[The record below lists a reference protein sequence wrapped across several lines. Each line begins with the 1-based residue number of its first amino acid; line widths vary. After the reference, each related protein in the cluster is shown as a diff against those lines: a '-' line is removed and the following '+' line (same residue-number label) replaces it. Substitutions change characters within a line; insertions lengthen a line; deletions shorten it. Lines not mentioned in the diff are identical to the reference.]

1 MMNNQTCY
9 VFVQPQ
15 QQVQVQQPLQ
25 HHQLQQL
32 QLQQLQMQQ
41 LQQLQQQMS
50 CVQMP
55 QQIQPQQVTML
66 ATPQQLPQ
74 PQPQPQPQPVQTN
87 HFVSPQAAAPVAVEE
102 LHHNAVPVAVPAA
115 PKTDLDTLQGLA
127 SLLVCDPLTKQRL
140 AVSSELVNAT
150 EGLMRHLTEIAT
162 VARPKDVHLC
172 MLYQRGRCRM
182 AKQCRQIHVHRPFVH
197 SMRSKFGA
205 EGYRPEQGGETFALC
220 DVRTTQ
226 KVMKPGPPRWPEED
240 EEEVKAGGKGG
251 ADASVSAAAA
261 AAAHPR
267 IVSPTLSK
275 TLLRA
280 ASVGSD
286 DGERSASSGSSEVS
300 YAAPPSV
307 QNSVC
312 DVSAHETACDEQE
325 PIWITEM
332 IEG

>member
-1 MMNNQTCY
+1 MNNQTCY

-15 QQVQVQQPLQ
+15 QQVPVQQPLQ

-41 LQQLQQQMS
+41 LQQMQQQMS

-55 QQIQPQQVTML
+55 QQIQPQQIQPQQVTML
-66 ATPQQLPQ
+66 AAP
-74 PQPQPQPQPVQTN
+74 PQPQPQPQPVQAN
-87 HFVSPQAAAPVAVEE
+87 HFVSPQAAAAPVAVEE
-102 LHHNAVPVAVPAA
+102 PRHTAVPAAVPAA
-115 PKTDLDTLQGLA
+115 PKNDADTLQGLA

-150 EGLMRHLTEIAT
+150 EGLMRHLAEVAT

-205 EGYRPEQGGETFALC
+205 DGYRPEQGGETFALC
-220 DVRTTQ
+220 DVRATA
-226 KVMKPGPPRWPEED
+226 KAK
-240 EEEVKAGGKGG
+240 KAGGPNEKAGSEGG
-251 ADASVSAAAA
+251 AGTSSS

-300 YAAPPSV
+300 YVAPPSA

-312 DVSAHETACDEQE
+312 DVSAHYETACDEQE